1 MSGFS
6 GHFCSQDT
14 DVRLV
19 GHKSPTGAT
28 GSHPSYV
35 GSVITDLS
43 VKAYRD
49 RIPRLGLV
57 LDRFDLI
64 ASWIPG
70 FRKPLSNIAGG
81 NEDQAAGFVLAKAEL
96 IDGRGP

>member
-1 MSGFS
+1 M
-6 GHFCSQDT
+6 
-14 DVRLV
+14 RLV

-43 VKAYRD
+43 VKA
-49 RIPRLGLV
+49 PTV
-57 LDRFDLI
+57 I
-64 ASWIPG
+64 AFHAW
-70 FRKPLSNIAGG
+70 
-81 NEDQAAGFVLAKAEL
+81 AGFSIGSISLRAGYPAFERPSRILPAEMRIRRLSVVLAKAEL